1 MSKLQTTPSGWKLTT
16 LGTFMEFKNGVNAD
30 KNAYGSGTEFV
41 NVMDIFKRNFMK
53 KCNILGK
60 VEITEK
66 QKAEYSVKYGD
77 ILFNRTSEVPDE
89 IAFSSVYLDETE
101 ITFGGFVIRGR
112 QRASRSFICWL
123 LFQQ

>member
-53 KCNILGK
+53 NLGLTM
-60 VEITEK
+60 I
-66 QKAEYSVKYGD
+66 
-77 ILFNRTSEVPDE
+77 
-89 IAFSSVYLDETE
+89 YLQTKTMKLAKNLE
-101 ITFGGFVIRGR
+101 FGN
-112 QRASRSFICWL
+112 
-123 LFQQ
+123 